1 MVVIKMGILR
11 TWLTGEYDEIDKEW
25 LVINLYNRRRKIDP
39 SSKNA
44 PRGEQI
50 PRASV
55 MTLPECILLEIAEA
69 YTVLTSW
76 SIRSQEAL
84 ARIESY
90 RARYFGAGAFREAQ
104 DLASYLEYRLP
115 VEKTTWP
122 RSDDLSQALI
132 RHGVDRCERYLAKF
146 PPTAN
151 GICRWNPLETVDIP
165 RASLLAPIDDLN
177 SEWRAVGPHERQS
190 IDQLQ
195 VFYLA
200 GDANWRFLHN
210 TKGAHWVY
218 QGYALLRGA
227 SIAKAVI
234 ISETRYNFSAQVPAH

>member
-1 MVVIKMGILR
+1 M
-11 TWLTGEYDEIDKEW
+11 
-25 LVINLYNRRRKIDP
+25 INLYNQRCKIDP
-39 SSKNA
+39 LCKNA

-55 MTLPECILLEIAEA
+55 MMLPECILLEIVEA

-76 SIRSQEAL
+76 SIRRQEAL

-90 RARYFGAGAFREAQ
+90 RVRYFGAGVFRETQ
-104 DLASYLEYRLP
+104 DLASYLEYRLA

-122 RSDDLSQALI
+122 RSDDLSQPLI
-132 RHGVDRCERYLAKF
+132 RHAVDRCGRYFAKF

-151 GICRWNPLETVDIP
+151 GICCWNPFETVDIP

-177 SEWRAVGPHERQS
+177 SERRAVGPHERQS

-195 VFYLA
+195 TFYLT

-210 TKGAHWVY
+210 TKGANWVY

-234 ISETRYNFSAQVPAH
+234 ISEARYNFSAQKPAH